1 MRHIAVLTAEHESQ
15 VPIQHIFPALEHNFP
30 AGWRNNYCI
39 RGAPPPTC
47 KNRIQWR
54 SIRIRPLTTKGICFG
69 IYLFVSSFSL
79 PLRSIPL
86 LLTSRDREYDG
97 QNRREVSKKTTTRHR
112 TPEFR
117 TRVFARWLFFSEN
130 LNESPK
136 NGGIYKKWMPNST
149 VQPACRPADDFA
161 LPFDQH
167 AHRNGTKQHV
177 SLTSSE

>member
-15 VPIQHIFPALEHNFP
+15 VPIQHIFPALERNFP

-47 KNRIQWR
+47 KNRNQWR

-86 LLTSRDREYDG
+86 LLTSREYDG
-97 QNRREVSKKTTTRHR
+97 QKSEGSFEKNNDASSNPRISHTCVRQMV
-112 TPEFR
+112 
-117 TRVFARWLFFSEN
+117 VLFGESERIS
-130 LNESPK
+130 E
-136 NGGIYKKWMPNST
+136 KW
-149 VQPACRPADDFA
+149 RY
-161 LPFDQH
+161 L
-167 AHRNGTKQHV
+167 
-177 SLTSSE
+177 